1 MRETIGLFLFP
12 LIIYLFDLYFN
23 SQTNRANWTVSVA
36 LIFALPLMVFSH
48 YGSTIMIFGWLVVYP
63 IFFSQQLK
71 NFFKSW
77 LWSGY
82 LLALAVTFWHYSFPR
97 GLEIGQQ
104 VLAEFTSPPFL
115 VILAFTVLIVWLKV
129 KYDFTLKIFKNFWF
143 KIFTIFLI
151 LTFFIIV
158 AFKFAPISYPLQT
171 WLSFLIYTILLFYG
185 FFYFESKELDNF
197 TWLNIF
203 YVLIWLIGGLFWFNG
218 GNLKTMP
225 FDPFRTLE
233 FAIYPLSI
241 IAAFG
246 LIKVGQSWSV
256 GPKLLG
262 FLLILLA
269 TTAFPSIYIYKT
281 NFAGTIFY
289 DIRSD
294 IRYISPAVRQLIDW
308 ANQNGYSVSSPIPEV
323 KTYQEIFYPPQQHL
337 VLLFTNRD
345 KLIKNNYDYIKDPVV
360 GVDDLVFFQTLSK
373 LENKKPAFENNE
385 GAVYLIDDDA
395 EFVSQEFPKRVVAGQ
410 SMKIKIIMRNSGTS
424 IWVPSLFYRLRLI
437 NQETIKGWDF
447 ANIRVI
453 KSVSP
458 NNLAIFEREVKA
470 PDTPGRYFFEWQMNI
485 KQGNYFGQTVPKVSV
500 DVLPEKNN

>member
-1 MRETIGLFLFP
+1 MKA
-12 LIIYLFDLYFN
+12 LIIFKKIKNFYSHELLVLGLILLLVYFLRILPYLLGYSIPFAEEGMRDFQQVQFFIDHQGPNLINSYFNYGNFFILHLIVYLISLVVFSPLKIFLFDLYFN

-36 LIFALPLMVFSH
+36 LIFALPLIVFSH

-185 FFYFESKELDNF
+185 FFYFDSKELDNF

-281 NFAGTIFY
+281 NFA
-289 DIRSD
+289 
-294 IRYISPAVRQLIDW
+294 
-308 ANQNGYSVSSPIPEV
+308 
-323 KTYQEIFYPPQQHL
+323 K
-337 VLLFTNRD
+337 
-345 KLIKNNYDYIKDPVV
+345 
-360 GVDDLVFFQTLSK
+360 
-373 LENKKPAFENNE
+373 
-385 GAVYLIDDDA
+385 
-395 EFVSQEFPKRVVAGQ
+395 
-410 SMKIKIIMRNSGTS
+410 
-424 IWVPSLFYRLRLI
+424 
-437 NQETIKGWDF
+437 
-447 ANIRVI
+447 
-453 KSVSP
+453 
-458 NNLAIFEREVKA
+458 ER
-470 PDTPGRYFFEWQMNI
+470 
-485 KQGNYFGQTVPKVSV
+485 
-500 DVLPEKNN
+500 